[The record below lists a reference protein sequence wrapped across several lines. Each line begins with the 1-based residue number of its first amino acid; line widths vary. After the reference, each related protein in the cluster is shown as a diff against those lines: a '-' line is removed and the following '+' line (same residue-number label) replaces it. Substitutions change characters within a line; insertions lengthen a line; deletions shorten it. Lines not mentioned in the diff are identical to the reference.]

1 MSIDQLA
8 AILWRRRRSFL
19 VAFALCVAAVVAA
32 TLSLDKTYEATA
44 TLFVGEPTSQQEFV
58 DTRLVEQHTRTY
70 ATLAANPNSAA
81 VVAEQLPF
89 GLERD
94 ELLQRLTFT
103 PVERTQLL
111 QITAEG
117 TTPEESQAIANAY
130 AETFAERMSDLFA
143 DGQAPAA
150 ISLNEPAVLPT
161 APSKPNPPLY
171 IGFGILLSLFLALA
185 FALLRERLD
194 TRLRVAASDDEVLE
208 QPIVARIPRFEGKD
222 GRADRGVF
230 DRFAILKTNLD
241 FFDEHPARVVVV
253 TSPGVSEGKS
263 TVSANLALAAAADGE
278 RVALIEADL
287 RRPGLAST
295 VIADTVSRNPLGLSN
310 YLVGAAQEE
319 QILTAHPEYPGL
331 AVIWSGMIPPN
342 PTALL
347 GSHRLDTLID
357 SLRLDFD
364 RVIIDTCP
372 ISVGA
377 DASLIA
383 SRVDGALYIIDE
395 RSTKRAEAVAGLN
408 QLRSVRARLLGVVL
422 NRSSVVGRDG
432 YYYQQDEPADEPAA
446 RSSRRAAAKASEG
459 PESLS

>member
-81 VVAEQLPF
+81 AVAAQLPY

-130 AETFAERMSDLFA
+130 AETFAERMTDLFA

-150 ISLNEPAVLPT
+150 IALNEPAVLPT

-432 YYYQQDEPADEPAA
+432 YYYQQDEPAAPAP
-446 RSSRRAAAKASEG
+446 RTPAAAKASEG

>member
-19 VAFALCVAAVVAA
+19 VALVLCTIAVVAG
-32 TLSLDKTYEATA
+32 TLSLDKTYYATA
-44 TLFVGEPTSQQEFV
+44 TLFVGEPVSQQEFV

-81 VVAEQLPF
+81 KVAEQLPY

-94 ELLQRLTFT
+94 ELLQRMSFT

-111 QITAEG
+111 QIAAEG
-117 TTPEESQAIANAY
+117 KTPESAQTIANTY
-130 AETFAERMSDLFA
+130 SETFTERMTALFE
-143 DGQAPAA
+143 DGKAPAA

-171 IGFGILLSLFLALA
+171 IGFGVLLSLFLALA

-194 TRLRVAASDDEVLE
+194 TRLRVSPADDEVLG
-208 QPIVARIPRFEGKD
+208 QPIVGRIPSFD
-222 GRADRGVF
+222 GRDGRSDRGVF
-230 DRFAILKTNLD
+230 DRFGILKTNLD
-241 FFDEHPARVVVV
+241 FFDEDPARVVVV

-278 RVALIEADL
+278 RVVLIEADL

-295 VIADTVSRNPLGLSN
+295 VIADSVERRPVGLSN
-310 YLVGAAQEE
+310 YLVGAATQE
-319 QILTAHPEYPGL
+319 QILTPHPEYPRL
-331 AVIWSGMIPPN
+331 AVIWSGLIPPN

-347 GSHRLDTLID
+347 GSHRLDALLE

-364 RVIIDTCP
+364 RVVIDTCP
-372 ISVGA
+372 ISIGA
-377 DASLIA
+377 DASVIA
-383 SRVDGALYIIDE
+383 SRADGALYIIDE
-395 RSTKRAEAVAGLN
+395 RSTKRTEAVAGLN
-408 QLRSVRARLLGVVL
+408 QLRGVRARLLGVVL
-422 NRSSVVGRDG
+422 NRSSMAGADG
-432 YYYQQDEPADEPAA
+432 YYYKEGAAPPTSTRRRRSKRSEA
-446 RSSRRAAAKASEG
+446 RS
-459 PESLS
+459 

>member
-8 AILWRRRRSFL
+8 AILLRRRRSFL
-19 VAFALCVAAVVAA
+19 VAFVLCVVAVVAA

-81 VVAEQLPF
+81 AVAEQLPF

-94 ELLQRLTFT
+94 ELLQRMTFT

-117 TTPEESQAIANAY
+117 GTPDEAQAIANAY
-130 AETFAERMSDLFA
+130 AETFAERMSELFA

-208 QPIVARIPRFEGKD
+208 QPIVARIPRFEGRD

-319 QILTAHPEYPGL
+319 QILTAHPEYPRL

-432 YYYQQDEPADEPAA
+432 YYYQQDEPAALEP
-446 RSSRRAAAKASEG
+446 RPRAAAKASEG